1 MIIYFTKSNHII
13 QNKMFSCLFNHKLRE
28 YYIEERKY
36 ESEKILIDNDRL
48 KLVCD
53 GKIVIESG
61 GFIENIKHT
70 RFFTI
75 GPQRFIVAILSRE
88 IIILSQEKLDEI
100 TRIKMDTT
108 EILCVEI
115 DTRKNSLKSTIY
127 IGTKSGKIEVYIFH
141 VRNMKLARIYTFNC
155 FRPIYGIYIVY
166 EKMRV
171 IYANFSRWNP
181 DSFER
186 IF

>member
-1 MIIYFTKSNHII
+1 MFACFCSNK
-13 QNKMFSCLFNHKLRE
+13 QKPRE
-28 YYIEERKY
+28 YYIEERNY
-36 ESEKILIDNDRL
+36 ELEKILIDNNRL

-53 GKIVIESG
+53 WKIVVESR
-61 GFIENIKHT
+61 GFPDSIKYA

-75 GPQRFIVAILSRE
+75 DARRFVVVILPREMIV
-88 IIILSQEKLDEI
+88 LSQEKLDEI
-100 TRIKMDTT
+100 TKIKLDTT

-127 IGTKSGKIEVYIFH
+127 VGTKSGKIEVYIFH
-141 VRNMKLARIYTFNC
+141 VRNMKLARIYVFDC

-166 EKMRV
+166 EKARIV
-171 IYANFSRWNP
+171 YANFSRWNR

-186 IF
+186 IFMKE

>member
-1 MIIYFTKSNHII
+1 MFACFCSNK
-13 QNKMFSCLFNHKLRE
+13 QKPRE
-28 YYIEERKY
+28 YYIEERNY
-36 ESEKILIDNDRL
+36 DSEKILIDNNRL

-53 GKIVIESG
+53 RKIVVESV
-61 GFIENIKHT
+61 GFAEAIKQA
-70 RFFTI
+70 RFFAIDTR
-75 GPQRFIVAILSRE
+75 RFVIVILPRE
-88 IIILSQEKLDEI
+88 MIILNQEKLDEI
-100 TRIKMDTT
+100 TRVRLDTT

-141 VRNMKLARIYTFNC
+141 SRNMKLARIYVFDC

-166 EKMRV
+166 EKVRV
-171 IYANFSRWNP
+171 IYANFSKWNR

-186 IF
+186 IFMKE

>member
-1 MIIYFTKSNHII
+1 
-13 QNKMFSCLFNHKLRE
+13 MFACFCSKKQKPRE
-28 YYIEERKY
+28 YYIEERNY
-36 ESEKILIDNDRL
+36 DSEKILIDNDRL
-48 KLVCD
+48 KLVYD

-61 GFIENIKHT
+61 GFPDSIKHA
-70 RFFTI
+70 RFFAIQT
-75 GPQRFIVAILSRE
+75 QRFVVVILQREMIVLN
-88 IIILSQEKLDEI
+88 QEKLDEI
-100 TRIKMDTT
+100 SRVKMDTT

-141 VRNMKLARIYTFNC
+141 VRNMKLARIYVFDC

-166 EKMRV
+166 EKVRV
-171 IYANFSRWNP
+171 IYANFSKWNR

-186 IF
+186 IFMKE

>member
-1 MIIYFTKSNHII
+1 
-13 QNKMFSCLFNHKLRE
+13 MFACFFNHKPRE
-28 YYIEERKY
+28 YYIEERNY
-36 ESEKILIDNDRL
+36 DSEKILIDHDRL

-53 GKIVIESG
+53 GKIVVESG
-61 GFIENIKHT
+61 GFPEAIKHT

-75 GPQRFIVAILSRE
+75 DTRRFVVVILPREMIVLN
-88 IIILSQEKLDEI
+88 QEKLDEI
-100 TRIKMDTT
+100 TRMKLETT

-141 VRNMKLARIYTFNC
+141 VRNMKLARIYVFDC

-166 EKMRV
+166 EKERV
-171 IYANFSRWNP
+171 VYANFSRWNR

-186 IF
+186 VLMKE

>member
-1 MIIYFTKSNHII
+1 
-13 QNKMFSCLFNHKLRE
+13 MFACFFNQKPRE
-28 YYIEERKY
+28 YYIEERNHD
-36 ESEKILIDNDRL
+36 SEKILIDHDRL

-53 GKIVIESG
+53 GKIVVESE
-61 GFIENIKHT
+61 GFPESIKHA

-75 GPQRFIVAILSRE
+75 DVRRFVVVILTREMIV
-88 IIILSQEKLDEI
+88 LSQEKLDEI
-100 TRIKMDTT
+100 TKIKLDTT

-127 IGTKSGKIEVYIFH
+127 VGTKSGKIEVYVFH
-141 VRNMKLARIYTFNC
+141 VRNMKLARIYVFDC

-166 EKMRV
+166 ENARV
-171 IYANFSRWNP
+171 IYANFSRWNR

-186 IF
+186 ILMKE

>member
-1 MIIYFTKSNHII
+1 
-13 QNKMFSCLFNHKLRE
+13 MFACFFNQKPRE
-28 YYIEERKY
+28 YYIEERNY
-36 ESEKILIDNDRL
+36 DSEKILIDHDRL

-53 GKIVIESG
+53 GKIVVESG
-61 GFIENIKHT
+61 GFPESIKHA

-75 GPQRFIVAILSRE
+75 DTRRFVVVILPREMIVLN
-88 IIILSQEKLDEI
+88 QEKLDEI
-100 TRIKMDTT
+100 TRMKLETT

-141 VRNMKLARIYTFNC
+141 VRNMKLARIYVFDC

-166 EKMRV
+166 EKERV
-171 IYANFSRWNP
+171 VYANFSRWNR

-186 IF
+186 VLMKE